1 MLWLLTGA
9 ASASAQSSDPTRAEP
24 SSAKQPDCRATVE
37 SLVLEASADR
47 DPRRT
52 DRALDIALAC
62 HHIPAAWQMA
72 ARLWSIDPE
81 NPEAL
86 QRVGMVAL
94 QAWKIPEARE
104 IYASLHAKPDVE
116 PGRA

>member
-1 MLWLLTGA
+1 M
-9 ASASAQSSDPTRAEP
+9 
-24 SSAKQPDCRATVE
+24 
-37 SLVLEASADR
+37 LEASADR

-52 DRALDIALAC
+52 ERAMDLAMAC

-72 ARLWSIDPE
+72 ARLWSLDPE

-86 QRVGMVAL
+86 QRIGMVAL

-104 IYASLHAKPDVE
+104 IYASLLATGIAQKL
-116 PGRA
+116 